1 MAGEWEDLTL
11 GDLGRVVTGKT
22 PLTAVEGNFGG
33 QIPFVTPSDM
43 DGRRTISTT
52 ARCLTETGAAS
63 VKGSK
68 IPAGSVMVS
77 CIGSDMG
84 KAVIAGRDCVTNQQ
98 INSIVVDDRF
108 SSEFVYYNLSTRK
121 DEIRHQAAGGS
132 AQPIL
137 NKGDFSRLEI
147 TLPPLA
153 EQKAIAAVLGA
164 LDDKI
169 ELNRRMNATLEAMA
183 RALFQSWFI
192 DFDPVRQNMDRN
204 QNQPSPVLRPP
215 SPSGRGAGGEGTA
228 GLLDGRPPAALD
240 PATAALFPDSFQ
252 DSEAGHIPKGWPIQP
267 VGEVVDC
274 VGGGTPSTA
283 EPKYWECGT
292 HHWTTPKDFSSLQ
305 APVLLDTDRKLTDA
319 GIAKISS
326 GLLPAGT
333 LLLSSRAPVGYLA
346 IAAMPVAINQGF
358 IAMKCNERASNFFM
372 LNWCQT
378 NMAEIESRATGTT
391 FAEISKQ
398 NFRPIRV
405 VLPPKELMV
414 AFTAKVAPLYAQI
427 TANLHQSRT
436 LATLRDTLLPK
447 LLSGELSVADA
458 EEVVHHPERQTV

>member
-11 GDLGRVVTGKT
+11 GDLGRIVTGKT

-52 ARCLTETGAAS
+52 ARYLTESGAAS

-84 KAVIAGRDCVTNQQ
+84 KAIIAGCDCVTNQQ

-147 TLPPLA
+147 ALPPLA

-183 RALFQSWFI
+183 RALFQSWFV
-192 DFDPVRQNMDRN
+192 DFDPVR
-204 QNQPSPVLRPP
+204 
-215 SPSGRGAGGEGTA
+215 AK
-228 GLLDGRPPAALD
+228 LDGRPPAALD
-240 PATAALFPDSFQ
+240 PATAALFPDTFQ
-252 DSEAGHIPKGWPIQP
+252 DSPIGQIPQGWKAGKLREFMQVGIGGAWGEEVPTSKMNVEVRCLRGIDCHDLAERKLPQIPVRHLSERQF
-267 VGEVVDC
+267 
-274 VGGGTPSTA
+274 A
-283 EPKYWECGT
+283 
-292 HHWTTPKDFSSLQ
+292 
-305 APVLLDTDRKLTDA
+305 DRKLKE
-319 GIAKISS
+319 GCILVEGS
-326 GLLPAGT
+326 GSFCGRSMVWLPEFER
-333 LLLSSRAPVGYLA
+333 LVGDSVCY
-346 IAAMPVAINQGF
+346 
-358 IAMKCNERASNFFM
+358 SNFCKRLDPLCSPGQALVCWM
-372 LNWCQT
+372 QL
-378 NMAEIESRATGTT
+378 RAANDTGELANFRTGTA
-391 FAEISKQ
+391 FP
-398 NFRPIRV
+398 NFDIHGALLGLDV
-405 VLPPKELMV
+405 VFPPKEV
-414 AFTAKVAPLYAQI
+414 CGRY
-427 TANLHQSRT
+427 ANLYRSWLRLDLVQESGT
-436 LATLRDTLLPK
+436 LATLRYTLLPK
-447 LLSGELSVADA
+447 LLSGELSAAGLVSKREAT
-458 EEVVHHPERQTV
+458 R